1 MKLFISAILIILFA
15 IPANIMAQS
24 WNFGIE
30 AGYVNNTLDVNEYK
44 ATARSGFKLGIDAEY
59 QLANKICL
67 ESGLGYIRKG
77 ATTSGIRLSNTEV
90 NSIKFA
96 EMDYLQLP
104 VMIGYKFKIGNHFSV
119 KPSLGGYYAVGVGG
133 YALIDGIDPFNQ
145 PYTERTSTF
154 SGTDGT
160 SYRPCNRNDGGL
172 AFALNIGYRNFS
184 IKAEYDLGLAT
195 ATYYGNGKQRTF
207 SVSLAYWIFN

>member
-1 MKLFISAILIILFA
+1 MKHLITIILIALFA
-15 IPANIMAQS
+15 VPADIMAQS

-30 AGYVNNTLDVNEYK
+30 AGYVNNTLDVSEYK
-44 ATARSGFKLGIDAEY
+44 ATSRSGFKFGLDAEY

-67 ESGLGYIRKG
+67 EAGLAYIRKG
-77 ATTSGIRLSNTEV
+77 ATTSGIRLSGTEI
-90 NSIKFA
+90 NAIKFA

-104 VMIGYKFKIGNHFSV
+104 VMIGYKFHIGNHFSI
-119 KPSLGGYYAVGVGG
+119 KPSVGGYYAVGVGG
-133 YALIDGIDPFNQ
+133 YALIDGVDAFNQ

-160 SYRPCNRNDGGL
+160 VYRPCNRNDGGL

-207 SVSLAYWIFN
+207 SVSLAYWIFK

>member
-1 MKLFISAILIILFA
+1 MKHLITIILIALFA
-15 IPANIMAQS
+15 VPADIMAQS

-30 AGYVNNTLDVNEYK
+30 AGYVNNTLDVSEYK
-44 ATARSGFKLGIDAEY
+44 ATSRSGFKFGLDAEY

-67 ESGLGYIRKG
+67 EAGLAYIRKG
-77 ATTSGIRLSNTEV
+77 ATTSGIRLSGTEI
-90 NSIKFA
+90 NAIKFA

-104 VMIGYKFKIGNHFSV
+104 VMIGYKFHIGNHFSI
-119 KPSLGGYYAVGVGG
+119 KPFVGGYYAVGVGG
-133 YALIDGIDPFNQ
+133 YALIDGVDAFNQ

-160 SYRPCNRNDGGL
+160 VYRPCNRNDGGL

-207 SVSLAYWIFN
+207 SVSLAYWIFK